1 MSFGV
6 GDDNAILQRV
16 LHSRQSNCRSCLV
29 FAMILNCLGEV
40 DISDDVGCNDQER
53 LLQAGSR
60 KANSS
65 GGSKVLLTDDILDLY
80 TEIAAVTEVAAYG
93 IGLVIQDDNKIIEP
107 MLFEQSYDVQHH
119 GTVGEWNH
127 RFWKIDRQWA

>member
-1 MSFGV
+1 MPFGL
-6 GDDNAILQRV
+6 GDDNAIFQRI
-16 LHSRQSNCRSCLV
+16 LHSRQSNCRSSLV

-40 DISDDVGCNDQER
+40 NVSDDVRCNDEER

-60 KANSS
+60 KPNSS
-65 GGSKVLLTDDILDLY
+65 GGPEVLLTGDILDLH

-107 MLFEQSYDVQHH
+107 MLLEQSHDCLLYTSDAAD
-119 GTVGEWNH
+119 EE
-127 RFWKIDRQWA
+127 